1 MDDLQHKLCSALEIS
16 KDCGVEVQHRMVQS
30 AESPMLFYLHHKGNL
45 NIFGGGGE
53 SVLFNKP
60 SHLPQTGS
68 KSECDLNLTVMRF
81 EPLDDIFLL
90 LDSEA
95 QRITQSDLSKVLQS

>member
-45 NIFGGGGE
+45 NIFGGGG
-53 SVLFNKP
+53 VLINHHI
-60 SHLPQTGS
+60 SHKL
-68 KSECDLNLTVMRF
+68 DLNLSA
-81 EPLDDIFLL
+81 I
-90 LDSEA
+90 
-95 QRITQSDLSKVLQS
+95 

>member
-45 NIFGGGGE
+45 NI
-53 SVLFNKP
+53 P

>member
-1 MDDLQHKLCSALEIS
+1 MDDLQHKLCSALEIC
-16 KDCGVEVQHRMVQS
+16 KDCGVEVQHRMGDS
-30 AESPMLFYLHHKGNL
+30 ADCTTLFYLHHKGNL
-45 NIFGGGGE
+45 NIFGGK
-53 SVLFNKP
+53 SALFNKP

-68 KSECDLNLTVMRF
+68 KSVCDLNLTVMRV

>member
-45 NIFGGGGE
+45 NIFGGGGG
-53 SVLFNKP
+53 SALFNKP

>member
-45 NIFGGGGE
+45 NIFRGGGNQRF
-53 SVLFNKP
+53 LINHHI
-60 SHLPQTGS
+60 SHKL
-68 KSECDLNLTVMRF
+68 DLNLSA
-81 EPLDDIFLL
+81 I
-90 LDSEA
+90 
-95 QRITQSDLSKVLQS
+95 

>member
-16 KDCGVEVQHRMVQS
+16 KDCGVEVQHRMGDS
-30 AESPMLFYLHHKGNL
+30 ADCTMLFYLHYKGNL
-45 NIFGGGGE
+45 NIFGGGNQRF
-53 SVLFNKP
+53 LINHHI
-60 SHLPQTGS
+60 SHKL
-68 KSECDLNLTVMRF
+68 DLNLTVMRV